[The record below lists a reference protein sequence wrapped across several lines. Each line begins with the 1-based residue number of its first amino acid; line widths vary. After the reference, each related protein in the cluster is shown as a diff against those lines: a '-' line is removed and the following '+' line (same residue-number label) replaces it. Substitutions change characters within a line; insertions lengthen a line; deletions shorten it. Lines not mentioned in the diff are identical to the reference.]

1 MKEAATLNEANQNL
15 VSSVWRESASACGRL
30 DLEGTQL
37 VKPAPQMAYPKEVPS
52 GGRLCLRAR
61 RRANLA
67 LPHGPLPHPERVT
80 IRLIFLLLNR
90 KHLAAIFIAG
100 NYPPREDNGNR
111 SGRKLMHSTSRASAE
126 LQRQRES
133 PASQPAPIRQES
145 SRSIPLLFALSS
157 HPRTVSTED
166 FGRLCEK
173 KTPFRCGAHI
183 YRQQPACYQ
192 SLAFSP
198 SNESVTCNPGFSRN
212 FPSKRAIGPGKPGFF
227 SKISAR
233 LSESPPGPPAGPPG
247 ACPER
252 SRRGPAPR
260 PSKPQTSCRSF
271 RARNG
276 REANP
281 VRFEAEIGVYLG
293 TAS

>member
-1 MKEAATLNEANQNL
+1 
-15 VSSVWRESASACGRL
+15 
-30 DLEGTQL
+30 
-37 VKPAPQMAYPKEVPS
+37 
-52 GGRLCLRAR
+52 
-61 RRANLA
+61 
-67 LPHGPLPHPERVT
+67 
-80 IRLIFLLLNR
+80 
-90 KHLAAIFIAG
+90 
-100 NYPPREDNGNR
+100 
-111 SGRKLMHSTSRASAE
+111 MHSTSRASAE

-212 FPSKRAIGPGKPGFF
+212 FPSKRAIGPGKPGF
-227 SKISAR
+227 SASFPPAFLNHR
-233 LSESPPGPPAGPPG
+233 RDRPPGLPEPAPSGVEG
-247 ACPER
+247 GLL
-252 SRRGPAPR
+252 RGPRKHKPHAALFAQGTEEKRIPSASRPR
-260 PSKPQTSCRSF
+260 
-271 RARNG
+271 
-276 REANP
+276 
-281 VRFEAEIGVYLG
+281 
-293 TAS
+293 